1 MRNLETTLPSPSEL
15 GIWQKCQTRWVFE
28 YGLGWKPREK
38 GIGLVVGAGCSE
50 ALSYYYQEEQVEVV
64 GEVAITVYNSYVTK
78 EKEKLP
84 NISDEEWLPAINCG
98 REVLKLY
105 CNTYER
111 RPKNWNILGVQVRL
125 EKPAPM
131 VLDMLVEQVDTEEVV
146 VVEQKTINP
155 FADLEFEILKYQM
168 GWQPICY
175 TVGAAEHLG
184 RPVYKV
190 IMDWLVKGSP
200 AKRVNG
206 RQYKAIAPALERKEI
221 TVEPWKQEMW
231 WSTATYENALMRQ
244 MREELEYGSAELVML
259 PKKTESC
266 VFQLGR
272 KTFQCPFYLACSVNM
287 HPEGMTEL
295 LVNKREER
303 DEPKSSSSVGEVGA
317 GG

>member
-15 GIWQKCQTRWVFE
+15 GIWQKCQTRWAFE

-38 GIGLVVGAGCSE
+38 GVGLVVGAGCSE
-50 ALSYYYQEEQVEVV
+50 ALVYYYSDREVV
-64 GEVAITVYNSYVTK
+64 DAVNVYNVYVAKARETSTA
-78 EKEKLP
+78 
-84 NISDEEWLPAINCG
+84 ISDEEWLPAISCG

-111 RPKNWNILGVQVRL
+111 HPTRWNILAVQLRL

-131 VLDMLVEQVDTEEVV
+131 VLDMLVEDVHTEEVI

-175 TVGAAEHLG
+175 TIGAAEHLG

-231 WSTATYENALMRQ
+231 LSTATYENALMRQ
-244 MREELEYGSAELVML
+244 MEEELHYGNPPLEQI
-259 PKKTESC
+259 PRKTESC

-287 HPEGMTEL
+287 HPEAMGEL
-295 LVNKREER
+295 FVNKRQ
-303 DEPKSSSSVGEVGA
+303 EVK
-317 GG
+317 